1 METPETTPND
11 ELVGTLIDSRYRIEA
26 ALGEGGMGKVYRAE
40 HVRIRRQVAVKILH
54 EQLSALPTVGER
66 FEREAIA
73 IGRLDHPNCVAVQDF
88 GRLEDGTL
96 YLVMQLLDGLSV
108 ADALTGPTNRLPW
121 PRALH
126 IGRHTLAGLGHAH
139 RAGLIHRDIKP
150 ENIMLVEQD
159 GDRDF
164 AKILDFG
171 IAKVVES
178 GGDGPQEQLTEAGMA
193 FGTPTYMSPEQALG
207 EPLDGRTDLYSVA
220 VVLYELIAGAPPFK
234 ADDKLSVLAMHTSQE
249 PAPIETHGVEIP
261 DEVESLLQRG
271 LAKVRDHRFAT
282 ADEFAAAI
290 DDCLERLAGDEA
302 PPRPRLSARSPA
314 VVDNATREVSP
325 SQVVE
330 IGEPT
335 GGPPAGAAYA
345 AGGAP
350 AGTQPPAGVQ
360 RSRRRGLLAAA
371 LAAGALLTAVVVALA
386 LSAGPGESE
395 LAAEARALIEAGD
408 PQAAVALLEKKP
420 KLLRGD
426 AAALV
431 ELGHARATLRQQRA
445 ALAAYDKAIAA
456 SPDAA
461 RSQVLE
467 TDLVLMM
474 DDDSPEIATRA
485 AALLIEKADNRRA
498 RQRLIELASTAD
510 KPQLRERAREQ
521 AQQLGLG
528 GDVDYLASYLLDLVQ
543 GKRCRDRKEAV
554 ARLRAL
560 GNPAAIP
567 ALEKAIRR
575 TSGTLFKSRVNRCLA
590 DDAREAI
597 SYLEQQ
603 K

>member
-1 METPETTPND
+1 
-11 ELVGTLIDSRYRIEA
+11 
-26 ALGEGGMGKVYRAE
+26 
-40 HVRIRRQVAVKILH
+40 
-54 EQLSALPTVGER
+54 
-66 FEREAIA
+66 
-73 IGRLDHPNCVAVQDF
+73 
-88 GRLEDGTL
+88 
-96 YLVMQLLDGLSV
+96 
-108 ADALTGPTNRLPW
+108 
-121 PRALH
+121 
-126 IGRHTLAGLGHAH
+126 
-139 RAGLIHRDIKP
+139 
-150 ENIMLVEQD
+150 
-159 GDRDF
+159 
-164 AKILDFG
+164 
-171 IAKVVES
+171 
-178 GGDGPQEQLTEAGMA
+178 
-193 FGTPTYMSPEQALG
+193 
-207 EPLDGRTDLYSVA
+207 
-220 VVLYELIAGAPPFK
+220 
-234 ADDKLSVLAMHTSQE
+234 
-249 PAPIETHGVEIP
+249 
-261 DEVESLLQRG
+261 
-271 LAKVRDHRFAT
+271 
-282 ADEFAAAI
+282 
-290 DDCLERLAGDEA
+290 
-302 PPRPRLSARSPA
+302 
-314 VVDNATREVSP
+314 VSP